1 MTFVVLDPTPPS
13 ILLLDQEG
21 FETHLA
27 QHRQG
32 IIHTVKSLYKQSA
45 ASTASTA
52 SNSETQSALKA
63 ALAKNNILITDIKRI
78 SAEKD
83 DRDDRLTDTMMRLL
97 SLEKKLDRS
106 KSVTL
111 AKIEAQA
118 VQRAVRDTPEE
129 DLAENGEIVSR
140 PSSRVKFSIDNVI

>member
-1 MTFVVLDPTPPS
+1 MPTVLNPIPPS
-13 ILLLDQEG
+13 VLLLDKEG

-27 QHRQG
+27 QHRQE
-32 IIHTVKSLYKQSA
+32 IIHTVASLYQQL
-45 ASTASTA
+45 ST
-52 SNSETQSALKA
+52 SNINDSETQNSLKS
-63 ALAKNNILITDIKRI
+63 ALAKNNLLIADIKRLTR
-78 SAEKD
+78 EKD

-118 VQRAVRDTPEE
+118 VQRAGGQDTQEEEIVENGDTP
-129 DLAENGEIVSR
+129 SR
-140 PSSRVKFSIDNVI
+140 PSSRVRLLNWHI